1 MHGHGGRGLGGEL
14 TFSRLLVATTFVIRM
29 SWPVSGAEKH
39 TCSVAGV
46 PVEDDHALSDFMTIE
61 HDDVEDR
68 AEKDASSPS
77 RSRYFPR
84 AIAKRPRGS
93 FRVF

>member
-1 MHGHGGRGLGGEL
+1 MRGHGGRGLGGEL

-29 SWPVSGAEKH
+29 SWPVSGAEKQLP
-39 TCSVAGV
+39 VAGV

-68 AEKDASSPS
+68 AEKDASSPF

-84 AIAKRPRGS
+84 AIAKSLRGA

>member
-1 MHGHGGRGLGGEL
+1 MRGHGGRGLGGEL
-14 TFSRLLVATTFVIRM
+14 TFSRLMVPTPFMIRVSWSLSRTSNTT
-29 SWPVSGAEKH
+29 
-39 TCSVAGV
+39 SVADV

-84 AIAKRPRGS
+84 AIAKSLR
-93 FRVF
+93 

>member
-1 MHGHGGRGLGGEL
+1 MRGHGGRGLGGEL

-29 SWPVSGAEKH
+29 SWPVSG
-39 TCSVAGV
+39 V
-46 PVEDDHALSDFMTIE
+46 PVEDDLALNDFMAIE

-84 AIAKRPRGS
+84 AIAKSLP
-93 FRVF
+93 

>member
-1 MHGHGGRGLGGEL
+1 MN
-14 TFSRLLVATTFVIRM
+14 LLENAKLPKTILI
-29 SWPVSGAEKH
+29 
-39 TCSVAGV
+39 
-46 PVEDDHALSDFMTIE
+46 LSDFMTIE

-84 AIAKRPRGS
+84 AIAKS
-93 FRVF
+93 SEELFAFFEK